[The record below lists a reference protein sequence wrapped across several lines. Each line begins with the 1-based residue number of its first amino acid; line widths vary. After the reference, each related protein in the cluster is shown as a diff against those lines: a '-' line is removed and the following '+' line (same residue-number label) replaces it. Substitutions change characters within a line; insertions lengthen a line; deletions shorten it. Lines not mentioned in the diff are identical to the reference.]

1 MAKHNRKSFRFIG
14 TTRGSQIPSTANG
27 SKDNIKEA
35 QNKRTMQRRL
45 LTLGLVA
52 ISLRSSLYAE
62 DPIRYDP
69 VSQQVIESRLQKYV
83 GNDKQRE
90 DTLRQMFSQAGCD
103 DQHLSQQPVK
113 AVGAI
118 EPDLRSAG

>member
-1 MAKHNRKSFRFIG
+1 MAINGQTQPQKFSLYWYREGKSDPE
-14 TTRGSQIPSTANG
+14 RGKWFKRQDQGGP
-27 SKDNIKEA
+27 
-35 QNKRTMQRRL
+35 NKRTMQRLL

-103 DQHLSQQPVK
+103 D
-113 AVGAI
+113 
-118 EPDLRSAG
+118 